1 MGKGVITSGARTAV
15 GAFLG
20 GLKTV
25 PVEELAATA
34 IKEALKRSN
43 NLDPH
48 LVNDVVL
55 GHVESSG
62 DAPNLGKKYSI
73 ACWIKPCTGIHIK
86 PYLWIRDS
94 IDRKCHPRYNDW
106 EL

>member
-1 MGKGVITSGARTAV
+1 MSKVVITSGARTAV

-43 NLDPH
+43 NLDPA
-48 LVNDVVL
+48 
-55 GHVESSG
+55 SS
-62 DAPNLGKKYSI
+62 
-73 ACWIKPCTGIHIK
+73 
-86 PYLWIRDS
+86 R
-94 IDRKCHPRYNDW
+94 
-106 EL
+106 